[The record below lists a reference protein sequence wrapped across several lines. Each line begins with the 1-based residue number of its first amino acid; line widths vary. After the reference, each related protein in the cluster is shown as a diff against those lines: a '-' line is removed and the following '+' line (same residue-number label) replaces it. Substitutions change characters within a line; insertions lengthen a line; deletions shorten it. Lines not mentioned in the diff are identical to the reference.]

1 VLRGRVPAKID
12 DKGRLKVPA
21 SFRQLIHDKH
31 GSDIYVT
38 SLDGQSVLL
47 YPMPVWVEIENQFA
61 TTPASA
67 LHPAV
72 QKFMKITSFYGSA
85 TEMDSQGRVLIQS
98 YLRDSAQMTGDV
110 DVIGAQSYL
119 EVWNH
124 DRCLSSVHGNP
135 LTDDDKRA
143 LAEIVSAGKAQRT

>member
-1 VLRGRVPAKID
+1 MPAKID

-31 GSDIYVT
+31 GSEIYVT
-38 SLDGQSVLL
+38 SQDGQSVLL
-47 YPMPVWVEIENQFA
+47 YPMPVWVEMENQL
-61 TTPASA
+61 ASPSSS

-72 QKFMKITSFYGSA
+72 QRFMKITSFYGSA
-85 TEMDSQGRVLIQS
+85 SEMDSQGRVLIQS

-110 DVIGAQSYL
+110 DVIGKQSYL

-124 DRCLSSVHGNP
+124 DRCLSSVHSDP
-135 LTDDDKRA
+135 LTDDDRRA
-143 LAEIVSAGKAQRT
+143 LAEIVSAGKGQRT